1 MKETISKAE
10 QKRKDLAEKSK
21 GLLKE
26 EWLHGYLWNL
36 SLVTD
41 PSVTVS
47 IVNSHRPYKVKWQTS
62 GDRKINGKYKAVG
75 YERSRSFKKLDSLL
89 KFLETF

>member
-1 MKETISKAE
+1 MKKISKAE
-10 QKRKDLAEKSK
+10 QQRKDLAEKSK

-36 SLVTD
+36 SLTSD
-41 PSVTVS
+41 PTVTVS
-47 IVNSHRPYKVKWQTS
+47 IVSSHRPYKVKWQTS
-62 GDRKINGKYKAVG
+62 GDRKVNGKYKAID